1 MNMEGK
7 GVNKSL
13 EDEACAFDHKT
24 WSASF
29 ELALEKGQM
38 FILLR
43 NHLTI
48 LRLRWD
54 TWLASTICCTVAEVP
69 LSFLSHCLLH
79 MRFSLILLNLF
90 FAYKRPCFCVMLVC
104 EWRCH
109 LNWFAVF
116 SALGLVFFFFL
127 LLSENFAISR
137 GIVLHSLQWM
147 CYEDRFPCFM
157 KWTNT

>member
-43 NHLTI
+43 NHLTN

-116 SALGLVFFFFL
+116 SALGLVFFFL